1 MRRALQV
8 NPGVRWAVP
17 MNELSLDLAVA
28 REDAK
33 DLEVV
38 CEAHVDGVSLAN
50 PKQYSIALSDLRAS
64 ADAPGS
70 YFLIT
75 CSCGDAGC
83 AGIESPVKVMHETGT
98 VTWEIVEP
106 KPERAFKFE
115 ESAYRATVREASS
128 LLAER
133 TAALAGSSMKR
144 IVAPLGE
151 EDFFLG
157 KNHRAI

>member
-1 MRRALQV
+1 
-8 NPGVRWAVP
+8 
-17 MNELSLDLAVA
+17 MNKLSLDLAVA

-38 CEAHVDGVSLAN
+38 CEAYVDGISLAD
-50 PKQYSIALSDLRAS
+50 PKQYSIALSDLLAS

-83 AGIESPVKVMHETGT
+83 AGIESPVKVMHAAGAI
-98 VTWEIVEP
+98 TWEIVAP
-106 KPERAFKFE
+106 KPERAFTFD
-115 ESAYRATVREASS
+115 ESAYRATIGGASV
-128 LLAER
+128 LLAKG
-133 TAALAGSSMKR
+133 ASALARSSMKR
-144 IVAPLGE
+144 IVTPLGE

-157 KNHRAI
+157 GAP